1 MENKMLLKK
10 LLFVV
15 LIGLCIV
22 SCSKSDNNGL
32 IDDKTDSNTEEN
44 TVLSMIQGKWIE
56 DPTYCSIENFVDTFE
71 PDGVITQKVYNKREI
86 TETYYGTYVVKG
98 NKLYIT
104 DSDETM
110 IMTIKTLT
118 TKQLVLL
125 NDDGDILTYTK
136 Q

>member
-15 LIGLCIV
+15 LISLCVI

-44 TVLSMIQGKWIE
+44 TVLSMIQGKWVE
-56 DPTYCSIENFVDTFE
+56 DPTYCSIENFVDTYE
-71 PDGVITQKVYNKREI
+71 PNGVIIQKVYNKRDI
-86 TETYYGTYVVKG
+86 TETYYATYVVKG
-98 NKLYIT
+98 NKLYVT
-104 DSDETM
+104 DSEGTV

-125 NDDGDILTYTK
+125 KDDEILTFTK